1 MRNPGGRHTVDSVDN
16 ALKLLL
22 LFRDNATIRVSAAA
36 DHLHVARSTAHRLLT
51 TFVNQGFAV
60 QDTPSRVYRPGPQ
73 LMEVGQAALRNL
85 DVRSRARPHLEQ
97 LAEETGETVSL
108 LIPERG
114 RVRFVESI
122 ESRNT
127 VRVAS
132 RFGLDLPAHATSGGK
147 AILARLSLE
156 SFAQLY
162 PDEDLARVTEVTV
175 GSRAEL
181 LTELDDIRTRG
192 YATNSEESEPGL
204 GAVGV
209 AVCDP
214 SGYPTAAVTVA
225 GPLQRMAGEHLD
237 DVVEAA
243 RRCAGRVETS
253 LYG

>member
-1 MRNPGGRHTVDSVDN
+1 MRNNGGRHTVDSVDN
-16 ALKLLL
+16 ALRLLL
-22 LFRDNATIRVSAAA
+22 LFRDHATIRVSAAA
-36 DHLHVARSTAHRLLT
+36 DHLNVARSTAHRLLT
-51 TFVNQGFAV
+51 TFVSQGFAV

-97 LAEETGETVSL
+97 LADETGETVSL

-114 RVRFVESI
+114 NVRFVDSI

-147 AILARLSLE
+147 AILARLSPE
-156 SFAQLY
+156 AFEELY
-162 PDEDLARVTEVTV
+162 PHEELSRVTATTIT
-175 GSRAEL
+175 SRARL
-181 LTELDDIRTRG
+181 MTQLDDIRARG
-192 YATNSEESEPGL
+192 YASNSQESEVGL
-204 GAVGV
+204 AAIGV

-225 GPLQRMAGEHLD
+225 GPVQRMEGDHLTE
-237 DVVEAA
+237 VIEAA
-243 RRCAGRVETS
+243 QRCAGRIATS

>member
-1 MRNPGGRHTVDSVDN
+1 MRNSGGRHTVDSVDN

-36 DHLHVARSTAHRLLT
+36 DHLNVARSTAHRLLT
-51 TFVNQGFAV
+51 TFVSQGFAV

-85 DVRSRARPHLEQ
+85 DVRSRARPHLEL

-108 LIPERG
+108 LIPERAN
-114 RVRFVESI
+114 VRFVDSI

-147 AILARLSLE
+147 AILARLTPE
-156 SFAQLY
+156 AFYELY
-162 PDEDLARVTEVTV
+162 PNEELQRVTAVTV
-175 GSRAEL
+175 STRTEL
-181 LTELDDIRTRG
+181 LADLEQIRVRG
-192 YATNSEESEPGL
+192 YARNNEESEVGL
-204 GAVGV
+204 GAAGV

-214 SGYPTAAVTVA
+214 SGFPTAAVTVA
-225 GPLQRMAGEHLD
+225 GPVQRMTSEHLD
-237 DVVEAA
+237 EVTDALQ
-243 RRCAGRVETS
+243 RCASRIATS

>member
-1 MRNPGGRHTVDSVDN
+1 MDSVDN
-16 ALKLLL
+16 ALRLLL
-22 LFRDNATIRVSAAA
+22 LFRDHATIRVSAAA
-36 DHLHVARSTAHRLLT
+36 DHLNVARSTAHRLLT

-114 RVRFVESI
+114 NVRFVDCI
-122 ESRNT
+122 ESRNA

-147 AILARLSLE
+147 AILARLSSE
-156 SFAQLY
+156 AF
-162 PDEDLARVTEVTV
+162 DELCPHEELSRVTAATVTAR
-175 GSRAEL
+175 GEL
-181 LTELDDIRTRG
+181 LAEFDEIRERG
-192 YATNSEESEPGL
+192 YAVNNQESEVGL

-214 SGYPTAAVTVA
+214 SGYPTAAVTAA
-225 GPLQRMAGEHLD
+225 GPVQRMEGEHLT
-237 DVVEAA
+237 DVIDAVQ
-243 RRCAGRVETS
+243 RCASRIATS